1 MAFLTETDYD
11 VQIRTEIKAVINQ
24 SGSSQALAEQMAEA
38 EMIGYLRPRGYD
50 TAGIFSATAEDRNPV
65 IMMYLID
72 MVLYHLHS
80 NIVTRAMPKTRADR
94 YEAAI
99 SWLDKVSRGQL
110 DPALPLLET
119 EDSTPTLK
127 TGSNTKYRS
136 RW

>member
-11 VQIRTEIKAVINQ
+11 VQIRTEIKAIINQ

-38 EMIGYLRPRGYD
+38 EMIGYLRPRGYN
-50 TAGIFSATAEDRNPV
+50 TAGIFSATAEDRNPI

-72 MVLYHLHS
+72 IVLYHLHS